1 MTSLRI
7 LIGAETYPPDVNGA
21 ARFAERLAGGLAGRG
36 HEVHVVTPSPTGS
49 PSREIRDGITVHGV
63 RSHRYFRHEHFQVCM
78 PWEAFPATTTLLA
91 EIQPD
96 VVHTQAHMV
105 VGRGVVKA
113 AHRAGRPLVAT
124 NHLMPEN
131 LAAYS
136 PLPRWLQPAYHSLA
150 WKDLG
155 RVFARADVVTAP
167 TPRAVELLVARAGL
181 PDAFPVSCG
190 IDADRYQVP
199 VREPHA
205 VPTVLF
211 VGRLDQEKRVDELIR
226 AMAALPADLPA
237 ALEVVGDGARRS
249 DWTELAAG
257 LGMGERVRFRGFIS
271 EDELLQAYAG
281 AAVFCCRVS
290 PSCRASPPSRR
301 WPPALRWSL
310 PTRWRCRTWSARVA
324 TAGSTVPGTSPS
336 SALASAR
343 CCATPVCAVE
353 WVRRAAS
360 WSPRTISRTPWIRSS
375 PSTSGCSAARTTSAG
390 PPDPAPHRC
399 PRVVWLAHPATVR
412 CSRASKMRAEASHE

>member
-1 MTSLRI
+1 VTSLRI

-78 PWEAFPATTTLLA
+78 PWEAFPATATLLA

-155 RVFARADVVTAP
+155 RVFARADAVTAP

-226 AMAALPADLPA
+226 AMAALPADLPS
-237 ALEVVGDGARRS
+237 ALEIVGDGARRG
-249 DWTELAAG
+249 DWTALAAG

-281 AAVFCCRVS
+281 AAVFCMPGVAELQS
-290 PSCRASPPSRR
+290 IATLEAMAAGTPVVAANAM
-301 WPPALRWSL
+301 ALPHLVRPGRNGWL
-310 PTRWRCRTWSARVA
+310 YRPGDVTELSARLGALLRDPGLRRRMGAASRELVA
-324 TAGSTVPGTSPS
+324 AHDFENTLDTFESIYQRVLGRTDH
-336 SALASAR
+336 L
-343 CCATPVCAVE
+343 
-353 WVRRAAS
+353 RRAA
-360 WSPRTISRTPWIRSS
+360 
-375 PSTSGCSAARTTSAG
+375 
-390 PPDPAPHRC
+390 
-399 PRVVWLAHPATVR
+399 
-412 CSRASKMRAEASHE
+412 